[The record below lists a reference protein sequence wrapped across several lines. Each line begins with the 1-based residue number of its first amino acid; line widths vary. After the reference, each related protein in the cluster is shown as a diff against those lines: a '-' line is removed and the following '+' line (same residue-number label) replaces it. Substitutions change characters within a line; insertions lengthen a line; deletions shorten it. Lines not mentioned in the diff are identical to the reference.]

1 MHSTASTLATL
12 ILPIAR
18 ALRLQGV
25 DPMSLFDRADID
37 PAMVINADRR
47 IPASKMRVLWQLA
60 EEATGDEAFGLQAA
74 EQLQPATL
82 QGLGLAVLGLE
93 DLVVLLAGPL
103 VVEDPLQRPTEA
115 QVGLVV
121 LGRAGDGDWY
131 VFPTFSAPAWR
142 SRWRSAV
149 NSSTWSL
156 SLWVTRSRCPSA
168 RTSVSA

>member
-93 DLVVLLAGPL
+93 DLG
-103 VVEDPLQRPTEA
+103 
-115 QVGLVV
+115 
-121 LGRAGDGDWY
+121 WY